1 MSEILTVPDSRRRAA
16 ADPQVQLIDLS
27 TGHQFG
33 MVFAIHNLAGRLRGL
48 PMPSRDGRAERRIAM
63 RRLRDL
69 FLGALACVTLAL
81 PAQAS
86 LYGSTV
92 RGTLSTPFFGTLLDQ
107 NQVVGIATEFV
118 FAGGFDSA
126 LKLDIHEDRID
137 LIYPTGSA
145 SGLGDQVYWTL
156 EILTSGVEFASITE
170 TFDDFK
176 NGASLIAFTATTA
189 TFRIEDQTNSFPYS
203 YSASYAYTIRNANA
217 VPEPAS
223 LALLGFAVG
232 GLALT
237 RRRR

>member
-33 MVFAIHNLAGRLRGL
+33 MVFANINLAGRLRGL

-63 RRLRDL
+63 RRLRDV

-81 PAQAS
+81 PAEAS

-203 YSASYAYTIRNANA
+203 YSASYAYTTRNANA